1 MLRALASRWLLYADV
16 WPADTSGKRLDSA
29 WLSRADAEHK
39 TAEAL
44 KESDFVLFCCF
55 FFLSSLLFL
64 PLIEHWSGGRSQ
76 PEENVLSILVQLAR
90 TKLKWLLL
98 DLVPPIYSV
107 FYLIF
112 VRTHIA
118 HSYFCWNKKKQ
129 TNQKKTFWV
138 QRKSRTCSLRFKS
151 SQQKKRIKNR

>member
-112 VRTHIA
+112 VRAHIA
-118 HSYFCWNKKKQ
+118 HSYFCWNKK
-129 TNQKKTFWV
+129 TNKSKENFLSTEKESNMFAALQKFPAEETH
-138 QRKSRTCSLRFKS
+138 
-151 SQQKKRIKNR
+151 KK